1 MNFSSFACVLSFPSI
16 GVFSLQIS
24 CNQVDF
30 GPSFVDFQ
38 AIAYP
43 TLIQCVP
50 SSASVLGGQLV
61 TVVGQNLF
69 NPRNST
75 IFCEF
80 SSRSIEPAIFS
91 SESSVVC
98 VVPPSSSTATDKSFI
113 SLVGFPFSWK
123 NAIAFDYIESNVTR
137 VLTIKPSLVSVGQTM
152 FTLFGL
158 QFAADAFCAF
168 ATVTSPVSYD
178 TNGWALCAIDVSSIG
193 HGQIEVI
200 SHRRLIASTY
210 ISVVAL
216 LKLLAI
222 QPSQV
227 HLGWSG
233 SVTISGVNFVSSN
246 ELVCSFGETIG
257 YATYISP
264 QAVLCSLD
272 IISRDINFRVSN
284 DGLKFSLET
293 VAIVVAS
300 SIEIFRIEP
309 TFVSSH
315 YGTYVTLFG
324 NRIPVDPL
332 CVFQGAI
339 FPSFESN
346 SSICVC
352 LVNPDGLPGNFSLG
366 LFDGASSHSRHFYIV
381 ALDSSISAIVPSQV
395 PKSFVSTLR
404 VEGLHALPDLE

>member
-1 MNFSSFACVLSFPSI
+1 MIPMV
-16 GVFSLQIS
+16 
-24 CNQVDF
+24 
-30 GPSFVDFQ
+30 GPF
-38 AIAYP
+38 
-43 TLIQCVP
+43 
-50 SSASVLGGQLV
+50 
-61 TVVGQNLF
+61 
-69 NPRNST
+69 
-75 IFCEF
+75 
-80 SSRSIEPAIFS
+80 
-91 SESSVVC
+91 
-98 VVPPSSSTATDKSFI
+98 
-113 SLVGFPFSWK
+113 
-123 NAIAFDYIESNVTR
+123 
-137 VLTIKPSLVSVGQTM
+137 
-152 FTLFGL
+152 
-158 QFAADAFCAF
+158 
-168 ATVTSPVSYD
+168 
-178 TNGWALCAIDVSSIG
+178 DVSSIG

-216 LKLLAI
+216 PKLLAI

-300 SIEIFRIEP
+300 NIEIFRIEP

-404 VEGLHALPDLE
+404 VEGLHALPDLEWNCMILNGSQSFNFFFDTKSSSCMVSLPIAGAFVLHVSSGSFRTNSVQLLSHQTIFITRVSPSIFSSHSNSSLLEIYTSSDVSALTNLECKLGFFVIVDAFVGSKNMIACQFASLKLYGNVSVEILYGGFVFSNSFVIQVVDFASVTSVSKRIIGTDG